1 RAGAVDG
8 REVDLARPDGRVLDG
23 IPGLVGEF
31 AEVHLEGVRRLREHP
46 DVGAGAEDAL
56 LTRGDHD
63 GADLRVLEAE
73 PLDRVVELDVH
84 TEVVRVELQLV
95 PRPEPT
101 VLPHVHRER
110 GDGPVEGELPVLV
123 PRRVGLEVDA
133 HGVAVSHILSP
144 RATGLSENDPE
155 RLGPLR
161 AEILPAV
168 RRAAVEQ
175 RAVTGLE
182 QVTVAVIVQG
192 DLAVDHVE
200 ELHLTGFDDDLLGR
214 DPALPGPE
222 RRDDRADLALEEPG
236 AQHRPALRRA
246 VEADDGIVL
255 PAGHDDRAGGLA
267 VEQGADR
274 HAERRRDPAERMERR
289 REPPRLDLRHHARRE
304 VRLLR
309 ELALLQLALG
319 AQALDAP
326 APTTIRASRTT
337 SPSIWTATAT
347 PSTGKSNE
355 PRRRSFRYA
364 ERQPSAGGSRMSV
377 RISSGRFARYSMPS
391 SRKSVSTG
399 IVRSPAA

>member
-1 RAGAVDG
+1 
-8 REVDLARPDGRVLDG
+8 
-23 IPGLVGEF
+23 
-31 AEVHLEGVRRLREHP
+31 
-46 DVGAGAEDAL
+46 
-56 LTRGDHD
+56 
-63 GADLRVLEAE
+63 
-73 PLDRVVELDVH
+73 
-84 TEVVRVELQLV
+84 
-95 PRPEPT
+95 
-101 VLPHVHRER
+101 
-110 GDGPVEGELPVLV
+110 VEGELPVLV

-192 DLAVDHVE
+192 DLAVD
-200 ELHLTGFDDDLLGR
+200 
-214 DPALPGPE
+214 
-222 RRDDRADLALEEPG
+222 
-236 AQHRPALRRA
+236 
-246 VEADDGIVL
+246 
-255 PAGHDDRAGGLA
+255 
-267 VEQGADR
+267 QGADR

-326 APTTIRASRTT
+326 AERGHAT
-337 SPSIWTATAT
+337 SA
-347 PSTGKSNE
+347 
-355 PRRRSFRYA
+355 
-364 ERQPSAGGSRMSV
+364 AG
-377 RISSGRFARYSMPS
+377 
-391 SRKSVSTG
+391 
-399 IVRSPAA
+399 SPAGASPARDASARATNTRVIFFR